1 MNELKKKYL
10 QRIRKESAYSFLR
23 SFLNVVLA
31 LTLVYSAVALF
42 CAFVNFKAAS
52 ETAGSVSQSHQDA
65 FLLFLWTGILL
76 PVVGYL
82 GKQSG
87 LLLIDIADSIT
98 DLNSR
103 YEEQ

>member
-23 SFLNVVLA
+23 GFLNVVLA
-31 LTLVYSAVALF
+31 LTLVVSAISLF
-42 CAFVNFKAAS
+42 YAFIAFKGFS
-52 ETAGSVSQSHQDA
+52 KSGSGYQV
-65 FLLFLWTGILL
+65 FLSFFGIGTLL
-76 PVVGYL
+76 PIVGYL